1 MISIENFNK
10 LFPNCNNPDEIVN
23 KMNKLFP
30 LYNITT
36 TERVASFVAQCG
48 HESGGWR
55 VFTENLN
62 YSANA
67 LNSVFP
73 KYFKNAGRDANKYA
87 RQQEKIANVVY
98 ANRMGNGDERSGD
111 GWKYRG
117 RGPIQLTG
125 KNNYKKFSEFANVD
139 FVANPDLITSNI
151 EYLLLSA
158 IWFWNENKLNQYA
171 DQNDIK
177 GQTKR
182 INGGYNGLDE
192 RLHLYNEILMLLK
205 LSKLSKLQKSEYSNK
220 QTVVLKIGSKGD
232 NVKELQ
238 RLLKINA
245 DGYFGPNTEKA
256 VKKFQSTN
264 NLVPDGIAGKRTFA
278 LLQSQ

>member
-1 MISIENFNK
+1 MISIENFK
-10 LFPNCNNPDEIVN
+10 KIFPNCNKPDEIVN

-36 TERVASFVAQCG
+36 HERVASFVAQCG

-87 RQQEKIANVVY
+87 RKPEKIANVVY
-98 ANRMGNGDERSGD
+98 ANRMGNSDEQSGD
-111 GWKYRG
+111 GWEYRG

-125 KNNYKKFSEFANVD
+125 KNNYKKFSKFANVD
-139 FVANPDLITSNI
+139 FVANPDLITSNM

-158 IWFWNENKLNQYA
+158 IWFWNENDLNQYA
-171 DQNDIK
+171 DKNDIK
-177 GQTKR
+177 AQTKR

-205 LSKLSKLQKSEYSNK
+205 LQKNEYSNK
-220 QTVVLKIGSKGD
+220 QTIVLKLGSKGD
-232 NVKELQ
+232 DVKELQ
-238 RLLKINA
+238 RLLKINV
-245 DGYFGPNTEKA
+245 DGDFGPNTEKE
-256 VKKFQSTN
+256 VKKFQSAN
-264 NLVPDGIAGKRTFA
+264 NLIPDGIVGKKTFA

>member
-1 MISIENFNK
+1 MISIEIFK
-10 LFPNCNNPDEIVN
+10 KIFPNCNNPDEIVN

-36 TERVASFVAQCG
+36 HERVASFVAQCG

-87 RQQEKIANVVY
+87 RKPEKIANVVY
-98 ANRMGNGDERSGD
+98 ANRMGNSDEQSGD

-125 KNNYKKFSEFANVD
+125 KNNYKKFSKFANVD
-139 FVANPDLITSNI
+139 FVANPDLITANI
-151 EYLLLSA
+151 GYLLLSA
-158 IWFWNENKLNQYA
+158 IWFWNENNLNQYA
-171 DQNDIK
+171 DKNDIK
-177 GQTKR
+177 AQTKR

-205 LSKLSKLQKSEYSNK
+205 LQKNEYSNK
-220 QTVVLKIGSKGD
+220 QTIVLKLGSKGD
-232 NVKELQ
+232 DVKELQ
-238 RLLKINA
+238 RLLKINV
-245 DGYFGPNTEKA
+245 DGDFGPNTEKA
-256 VKKFQSTN
+256 VKKFQSAN
-264 NLVPDGIAGKRTFA
+264 NLVPDGIVGKKTFT